1 MHVFTESDSS
11 CIHAMHVPVP
21 FPPYLWANLPKHVVV
36 AAHWIGGNQEDNI
49 AILKDS
55 DEIIES
61 SSSSDD
67 FFFSFM

>member
-36 AAHWIGGNQEDNI
+36 AAHWIGGNQGRQYCNFK
-49 AILKDS
+49 KDS
-55 DEIIES
+55 DDPGIIIES
-61 SSSSDD
+61 
-67 FFFSFM
+67 FVFIF